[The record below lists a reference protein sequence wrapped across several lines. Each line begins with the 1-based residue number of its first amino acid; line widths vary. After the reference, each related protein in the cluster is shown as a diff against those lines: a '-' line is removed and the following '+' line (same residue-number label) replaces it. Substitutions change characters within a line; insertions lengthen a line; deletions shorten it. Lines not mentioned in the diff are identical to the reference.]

1 MRLTL
6 DALLALDAIATEGSF
21 AKAAEALHKVPS
33 ALTYTMQKLESDL
46 DVQLFDRSGKRA
58 VLTPIGRLLLEQ
70 GRDLLRQAEGVERRI
85 KRLGEGWEAQLVI
98 AVDNIVP
105 LRWLFPLI
113 RDFDALGC
121 GTRLK
126 LSQEILGGC
135 WDALI
140 DRRADLA
147 VGAPGDPPGG
157 FGIASRDWLQIDP
170 FVFAVAPSHPLAGAP
185 EPLSQRELA
194 RHRVVV
200 VSDSSRR
207 IEARTVNVQPA
218 QETLHVPNLE
228 AKVEAQVAGLGVGF
242 LPSHLAATH
251 LLSRAL
257 IAKRV
262 EEDRSAGSLK
272 LAWRGG
278 EEGRALVW
286 FRDRILSAGGDSGA
300 LFGA

>member
-6 DALLALDAIATEGSF
+6 DALLALDAIAREGSF
-21 AKAAEALHKVPS
+21 AKAAESLHKVPS

-46 DVQLFDRSGKRA
+46 EVALFDRSGKRA
-58 VLTPIGRLLLEQ
+58 VLTAIGHLLLEQ
-70 GRDLLRQAEGVERRI
+70 GRELLAQAEGLERRI
-85 KRLGEGWEAQLVI
+85 KRLGEGWEPQLRI

-105 LRWLFPLI
+105 LRWLYPLI
-113 RDFDALGC
+113 HEFDALGC

-147 VGAPGDPPGG
+147 IGAPGDPPSGAG
-157 FGIASRDWLQIDP
+157 LASRDWLRIEP
-170 FVFAVAPSHPLAGAP
+170 FVFAVAPGHPLARAP

-207 IEARTVNVQPA
+207 LAARTVNVQPA

-228 AKVEAQVAGLGVGF
+228 AKVAAQVAGLGIGF
-242 LPSHLAATH
+242 LPAHLAAEH
-251 LLSRAL
+251 LRSGAL
-257 IAKRV
+257 LVKQV
-262 EEDRSAGSLK
+262 EEERSAGSLK
-272 LAWRGG
+272 LAWRSG
-278 EEGRALVW
+278 EEGRALIW
-286 FRDRILSAGGDSGA
+286 FRDRILAAGQGPESLYSA
-300 LFGA
+300 

>member
-6 DALLALDAIATEGSF
+6 DALLALDTIASEGSF
-21 AKAAEALHKVPS
+21 AKAAEVLHKVPS
-33 ALTYTMQKLESDL
+33 ALTYTIQKLESDL

-85 KRLGEGWEAQLVI
+85 KRLAEGWEPQLLI

-113 RDFDALGC
+113 REFDALGC

-147 VGAPGDPPGG
+147 IGAPGDPPVGAG
-157 FGIASRDWLQIDP
+157 LASRDWLQIEP
-170 FVFAVAPSHPLAGAP
+170 FVFAVAPGHPLATAL
-185 EPLSQRELA
+185 EPLSLRELA
-194 RHRVVV
+194 RHRAVV

-207 IEARTVNVQPA
+207 LEARTVNVQPA

-228 AKVEAQVAGLGVGF
+228 AKIEAQVAGLGVGF
-242 LPSHLAATH
+242 VPSHMAADH
-251 LLSRAL
+251 LRSGAL
-257 IAKRV
+257 VVKQV
-262 EEDRSAGSLK
+262 EEERSAGALK
-272 LAWRGG
+272 LAWRSG
-278 EEGRALVW
+278 EEGRALAW
-286 FRDRILSAGGDSGA
+286 FRDRILSAGQSLGVVDPG
-300 LFGA
+300 